1 MWRDT
6 GTAWLETAALTRHVI
21 GGTAYSPHRPDPQC
35 HVVLRAGSVEMS
47 IVVVGGANTDYIA
60 RGPRLPAGDSVEG
73 SEFVEASGGKGL
85 NQAVAAARLGASAE
99 LVGRVGND
107 GRGRAILAYLGREG
121 VEARHVGRDAAAIT
135 GAAVIHVDRSG
146 HKQSMAAP
154 GANLRLGA
162 RDVRRAGSALR
173 GARVLVTQLEPPLGA
188 IAEAVRMAKAAHVP
202 VVLDA
207 GPARPLPAGLLRG
220 LAIVRANAL
229 EAEALTGVHVT
240 GYRSAR
246 RAAEALLA
254 RGAGA
259 AAVQA
264 GDEGDLIVWRDG
276 ECWLPRLDVPAV
288 DSTGAGDA
296 FTAALAVRL
305 AEGCSLAVAGPFASA
320 AAALTTTRLGAA
332 VALPRRDEVLA
343 LLERV
348 AGVGAPSE
356 SGRPRSMAKRGG
368 TC

>member
-21 GGTAYSPHRPDPQC
+21 GGTAYPPHRPDPQC

-107 GRGRAILAYLGREG
+107 VRGR
-121 VEARHVGRDAAAIT
+121 
-135 GAAVIHVDRSG
+135 AVIHVDRSG

-173 GARVLVTQLEPPLGA
+173 GARVLVSQLEPPLGA

-254 RGAGA
+254 RGARA

-305 AEGCSLAVAGPFASA
+305 AEGCSLAEAGPFASA

-356 SGRPRSMAKRGG
+356 SGQS
-368 TC
+368 